1 VQHSRS
7 YFVYIV
13 TSKPRGTLYIGV
25 TNNLHRRMIEHR
37 ERRASSFTQRYKVF
51 LLMWFEQ
58 HSNIH
63 AAIQREKSLKLYPRD
78 WKMNLIERDNPTW
91 EDLFPALE
99 ATHGVPPGPD
109 SLNPGS
115 SGQARG

>member
-1 VQHSRS
+1 
-7 YFVYIV
+7 V
-13 TSKPRGTLYIGV
+13 TRLV
-25 TNNLHRRMIEHR
+25 
-37 ERRASSFTQRYKVF
+37 
-51 LLMWFEQ
+51 WFEE
-58 HSNIH
+58 HGDSNE
-63 AAIQREKSLKLYPRD
+63 AIQREKTLKHWLRD